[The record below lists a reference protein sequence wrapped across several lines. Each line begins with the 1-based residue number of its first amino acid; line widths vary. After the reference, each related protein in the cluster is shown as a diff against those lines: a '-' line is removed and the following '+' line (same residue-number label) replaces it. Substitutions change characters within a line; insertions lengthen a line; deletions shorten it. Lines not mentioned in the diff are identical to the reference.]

1 MQILGYDMRYTR
13 KEFPSHKVCTSLAG
27 NAFSGF
33 AIAPIIIAMTA
44 VIKPDSQW
52 SRKTAGAAA
61 DEEP

>member
-1 MQILGYDMRYTR
+1 MGYDRRYLQ

-44 VIKPDSQW
+44 VVEPDSQW
-52 SRKTAGAAA
+52 SRKPARAPV
-61 DEEP
+61 DEEAC